1 MHRRERFS
9 QYAADVAR
17 RLNTSELR
25 KRQIRR
31 EISLELSKQYK
42 ISMVDDPRLI
52 LGWEEDVAK
61 SWQEK
66 IDIGLVPLS
75 DEFISSIQ
83 VGNLPLV
90 HITRKP
96 NGVAKG
102 IIAIG
107 PVAIG
112 VVAIGGLSIGV
123 IGLGGLAFSLL
134 LSLGGLSLSA
144 FSAFGGLAIS
154 GYLSTG
160 GLAVSYQTAIGGLA
174 VAKDYAIGGSA
185 FGEIAVGGSAKGVV
199 AVYDESGSGEVL
211 LHISKGYAEI
221 RRQILRVAPDF
232 PEWLF
237 SIVRLVLIRW

>member
-1 MHRRERFS
+1 MHRRERFRR
-9 QYAADVAR
+9 YAADVVN
-17 RLNTSELR
+17 RLKTSELR
-25 KRQIRR
+25 KRQIQR
-31 EISLELSKQYK
+31 EIQNELAKQYK

-154 GYLSTG
+154 GYLAAG
-160 GLAVSYQTAIGGLA
+160 GLAISYQTAIGGLA
-174 VAKDYAIGGSA
+174 IAKDYAIGGSA
-185 FGEIAVGGSAKGVV
+185 FGKIAVGAVAKGVV

-237 SIVRLVLIRW
+237 LIVRLVLIRW

>member
-1 MHRRERFS
+1 MHRRERFR
-9 QYAADVAR
+9 QYAADVVK

-31 EISLELSKQYK
+31 EILIELSKQYK

-83 VGNLPLV
+83 IGNLPLV

-154 GYLSTG
+154 GYLAAG
-160 GLAVSYQTAIGGLA
+160 GLAISYQTAIGGLA

-185 FGEIAVGGSAKGVV
+185 FGEIAVGGIAKGVV

-221 RRQILRVAPDF
+221 RRQILRVAPDY

-237 SIVRLVLIRW
+237 SIIRLVLIRW

>member
-1 MHRRERFS
+1 MHRLEIYREYTKAVVS
-9 QYAADVAR
+9 QLR
-17 RLNTSELR
+17 TSEL
-25 KRQIRR
+25 KKKQIRR
-31 EISLELSKQYK
+31 EIFLELSRQY
-42 ISMVDDPRLI
+42 SASNVEDPRLI

-154 GYLSTG
+154 GYLAAG
-160 GLAVSYQTAIGGLA
+160 GLAISYQTAIGGLA
-174 VAKDYAIGGSA
+174 IAKDYAIGGSA
-185 FGEIAVGGSAKGVV
+185 FGKIAVGAVAKGVV